1 MDKIELPCSTSF
13 LLTVNFDCLKQCIEF
28 FHKNLNILNQKIN
41 DLNKKYKNFEDL
53 KSQINENKIKTE
65 SGLRLLNELD
75 NRMSNYGQN
84 ILQNSEKSKTN
95 EFKIK
100 EMQGEIEKLKSFF
113 MKDNEDGMDLNKLIE
128 SHKELKEEVEQSN
141 FYNKDNI
148 DKLNQKVK
156 ELDEKME
163 NLRKTDINNI
173 NNVNNNLNIHEE
185 KEPEKEKEEKE
196 DKNNDLNEDKK
207 ESNENKEKTTV
218 EEKKDV
224 RIDPSLFINPK
235 DDNKLYEL
243 TRRVDVLELNVSK
256 LSDKNYA
263 DMSPISPSDNKI
275 TELKETRLND
285 AGNNYNS
292 LLFDKKLNEFKEKLE
307 KLECDVNA
315 IKSLNNNNLNINIP
329 FEEMSKEKESI
340 ENEKSEKSNEQKD
353 NEDNKENEENKE
365 KEEKEEE
372 PTEKEKEKKGADGKF
387 LIELMSQISQLNSR
401 LNNDE
406 LLKKV
411 EFNKYTQKIELQLKD
426 YNDKFNKIFQKDA
439 LRNKLIEDMSR
450 NKAATKAKEDTSKAS
465 EKKGK
470 SDNSNYVTYEMF
482 QVLEEKNRD
491 LIINTLSEFD
501 LSGNPSIGDLR
512 KIIEEN
518 KNFIKDIYSKIDGI
532 ILTNTKNNDY
542 YNGLIDNLKKD
553 LKSNIKKVENEVERI
568 STLQEELDFLRTLI
582 LGREEEEKYQKMT
595 KEEKKN
601 EVLLGTSVKEDINI
615 HSNYLK
621 KLSEGLNKINNR
633 INNINKETLVLI
645 KKDLKN
651 ESNII
656 LEDFK
661 VGLKDSIGRIERQL
675 RDKVDKLGLDE
686 FWNKINDQL
695 VSEMRDKIDKKEL
708 NKNNILLKRKIDNLE
723 SKISRTLVDT
733 LIDLQMDEAP
743 LVVKRNFRDIRDNNG
758 PKCASCGQNLPNGIV
773 SSSIDFTGST
783 PHKIFKQKNYD
794 NKDKLPD
801 IKQTFPK

>member
-1 MDKIELPCSTSF
+1 MDKLELPCSTSF

-28 FHKNLNILNQKIN
+28 FHKNLNLLNQKIN

-53 KSQINENKIKTE
+53 KNQINENKIKTE

-95 EFKIK
+95 ESKIK

-113 MKDNEDGMDLNKLIE
+113 MKDNDEEMDLKKLIE
-128 SHKELKEEVEQSN
+128 SHKELREDVEQAN

-156 ELDEKME
+156 ELDEKIE

-173 NNVNNNLNIHEE
+173 NNVNNNVNILDD
-185 KEPEKEKEEKE
+185 KEPEKEKEKD
-196 DKNNDLNEDKK
+196 DKNTDLNEDKK

-218 EEKKDV
+218 EEKKNV

-243 TRRVDVLELNVSK
+243 TRRVDVLEFNVSK

-285 AGNNYNS
+285 AGNNFNS
-292 LLFDKKLNEFKEKLE
+292 LLYDKKLNKFNEKLV

-315 IKSLNNNNLNINIP
+315 IKSLSNNNLNIDIP
-329 FEEMSKEKESI
+329 FEEMSKEKEI
-340 ENEKSEKSNEQKD
+340 TENEKSEKSNEQKD
-353 NEDNKENEENKE
+353 NEDNKENEESE
-365 KEEKEEE
+365 QKEEE
-372 PTEKEKEKKGADGKF
+372 SKEKEKEKKGNDGKF
-387 LIELMSQISQLNSR
+387 LIELMSQISQLNGR

-406 LLKKV
+406 LLKKT
-411 EFNKYTQKIELQLKD
+411 EFNKYTQKIDLQLKD

-439 LRNKLIEDMSR
+439 LRNKLIEDMNR
-450 NKAATKAKEDTSKAS
+450 NKAVTKVKEDTSKTS
-465 EKKGK
+465 DKKGK
-470 SDNSNYVTYEMF
+470 SDNSNYVTYDML

-501 LSGNPSIGDLR
+501 LSGNPSIAELR

-518 KNFIKDIYSKIDGI
+518 KNSIKDIYSKIDGI
-532 ILTNTKNNDY
+532 ILTNNKNNDY

-568 STLQEELDFLRTLI
+568 SFLQEELDFLRTLI

-601 EVLLGTSVKEDINI
+601 ELSLGTSVKEDINI

-645 KKDLKN
+645 KKDLKS

-686 FWNKINDQL
+686 FWNKVNDQL
-695 VSEMRDKIDKKEL
+695 VTEMRDKIDKKEL

-743 LVVKRNFRDIRDNNG
+743 LVVKRNFRDIRDNTG

-783 PHKIFKQKNYD
+783 PHKFFKQKNYD
-794 NKDKLPD
+794 NKDKLPE

>member
-1 MDKIELPCSTSF
+1 MDKLELPCSTSF

-28 FHKNLNILNQKIN
+28 FHKNLNLLNQKIN

-95 EFKIK
+95 ESKIK

-113 MKDNEDGMDLNKLIE
+113 MKDNDEEMDLKKLIE
-128 SHKELKEEVEQSN
+128 SHKELREDVEQAN

-156 ELDEKME
+156 ELDEKIE

-173 NNVNNNLNIHEE
+173 NNVNNNVNILDD
-185 KEPEKEKEEKE
+185 KEPEKEKEKD
-196 DKNNDLNEDKK
+196 DKNTDLNEDKK

-218 EEKKDV
+218 EEKKYL
-224 RIDPSLFINPK
+224 RIDPSLFVNPK

-243 TRRVDVLELNVSK
+243 TRRVDVLEFNVSK

-285 AGNNYNS
+285 AGNNFNS
-292 LLFDKKLNEFKEKLE
+292 LLYDKKLNEFNEKLV

-315 IKSLNNNNLNINIP
+315 IKSLSNNNLNIDIP
-329 FEEMSKEKESI
+329 FEEMSKEKEI
-340 ENEKSEKSNEQKD
+340 TENEKSEKSNEQKD
-353 NEDNKENEENKE
+353 NEDNKENEESE
-365 KEEKEEE
+365 QKEEE
-372 PTEKEKEKKGADGKF
+372 SKEKEKEKKGNDGKF
-387 LIELMSQISQLNSR
+387 LIELMSQISQLNGR

-406 LLKKV
+406 LLKKT
-411 EFNKYTQKIELQLKD
+411 EFNKYTQKIDLQLKD

-439 LRNKLIEDMSR
+439 LRNKLIEDMNR
-450 NKAATKAKEDTSKAS
+450 NKAVTKVKEDTSKTS
-465 EKKGK
+465 DKKGK
-470 SDNSNYVTYEMF
+470 SDNSNYVTYDML

-501 LSGNPSIGDLR
+501 LSGNPSIAELR

-518 KNFIKDIYSKIDGI
+518 KNSIKDIYSKIDGI
-532 ILTNTKNNDY
+532 ILTNNKNNDY

-553 LKSNIKKVENEVERI
+553 LKSNIKKVENEVESI
-568 STLQEELDFLRTLI
+568 SFLQEELDFLRTLI

-601 EVLLGTSVKEDINI
+601 ELSLGTSVKEDINI

-645 KKDLKN
+645 KKDLKS

-686 FWNKINDQL
+686 FWNKVNDQL
-695 VSEMRDKIDKKEL
+695 VTEMRDKIDKKEL

-743 LVVKRNFRDIRDNNG
+743 LVVKRNFRDIRDNTG

-783 PHKIFKQKNYD
+783 PHKFFKQKNYD
-794 NKDKLPD
+794 NKDKLPE

>member
-1 MDKIELPCSTSF
+1 MDKLELPCSTSF
-13 LLTVNFDCLKQCIEF
+13 LLTLNFDCLKQIIEF
-28 FHKNLNILNQKIN
+28 FHKNLNLLNQKIN

-95 EFKIK
+95 ESKIK

-113 MKDNEDGMDLNKLIE
+113 MKDNDEEMDLKKLIE
-128 SHKELKEEVEQSN
+128 SHKELREDVEQAN

-156 ELDEKME
+156 ELDEKIE

-173 NNVNNNLNIHEE
+173 NNVNNNVNILDD
-185 KEPEKEKEEKE
+185 KEPEKEKEKD
-196 DKNNDLNEDKK
+196 DKNTDLNEDKK

-218 EEKKDV
+218 EEKKYL
-224 RIDPSLFINPK
+224 RIDPSLFVNPK

-243 TRRVDVLELNVSK
+243 TRRVDVLEFNVSK

-285 AGNNYNS
+285 AGNNFNS
-292 LLFDKKLNEFKEKLE
+292 LLYDKKLNEFNEKLV

-315 IKSLNNNNLNINIP
+315 IKSLSNNNLNIDIP
-329 FEEMSKEKESI
+329 FEEMSKEKEI
-340 ENEKSEKSNEQKD
+340 TENEKSEKSNEQKD
-353 NEDNKENEENKE
+353 NEDNKENEESE
-365 KEEKEEE
+365 QKEEE
-372 PTEKEKEKKGADGKF
+372 SKEKEKEKKGNDGKF
-387 LIELMSQISQLNSR
+387 LIELMSQISQLNGR

-406 LLKKV
+406 LLKKT
-411 EFNKYTQKIELQLKD
+411 EFNKYTQKIDLQLKD

-439 LRNKLIEDMSR
+439 LRNKLIEDMNR
-450 NKAATKAKEDTSKAS
+450 NKAVTKVKEDTSKAS
-465 EKKGK
+465 DKKGK
-470 SDNSNYVTYEMF
+470 SDNSNYVTYDML

-501 LSGNPSIGDLR
+501 LSGNPSIAELR

-518 KNFIKDIYSKIDGI
+518 KNSIKDIYSKIDGI
-532 ILTNTKNNDY
+532 ILTNNKNNDY

-568 STLQEELDFLRTLI
+568 SFLQEELDFLRTLI

-601 EVLLGTSVKEDINI
+601 ELSLGTSVKEDINI

-645 KKDLKN
+645 KKDLKS

-686 FWNKINDQL
+686 FWNKVNDQL
-695 VSEMRDKIDKKEL
+695 VTEMRDKIDKKEL

-743 LVVKRNFRDIRDNNG
+743 LVVKRNFRDIRDNTG

-783 PHKIFKQKNYD
+783 PHKFFKQKNYD
-794 NKDKLPD
+794 NKDKLPE

>member
-1 MDKIELPCSTSF
+1 M
-13 LLTVNFDCLKQCIEF
+13 
-28 FHKNLNILNQKIN
+28 NLIN
-41 DLNKKYKNFEDL
+41 
-53 KSQINENKIKTE
+53 
-65 SGLRLLNELD
+65 
-75 NRMSNYGQN
+75 
-84 ILQNSEKSKTN
+84 
-95 EFKIK
+95 
-100 EMQGEIEKLKSFF
+100 
-113 MKDNEDGMDLNKLIE
+113 
-128 SHKELKEEVEQSN
+128 
-141 FYNKDNI
+141 
-148 DKLNQKVK
+148 
-156 ELDEKME
+156 
-163 NLRKTDINNI
+163 
-173 NNVNNNLNIHEE
+173 
-185 KEPEKEKEEKE
+185 
-196 DKNNDLNEDKK
+196 
-207 ESNENKEKTTV
+207 
-218 EEKKDV
+218 
-224 RIDPSLFINPK
+224 
-235 DDNKLYEL
+235 
-243 TRRVDVLELNVSK
+243 
-256 LSDKNYA
+256 
-263 DMSPISPSDNKI
+263 
-275 TELKETRLND
+275 
-285 AGNNYNS
+285 
-292 LLFDKKLNEFKEKLE
+292 
-307 KLECDVNA
+307 
-315 IKSLNNNNLNINIP
+315 
-329 FEEMSKEKESI
+329 
-340 ENEKSEKSNEQKD
+340 
-353 NEDNKENEENKE
+353 
-365 KEEKEEE
+365 
-372 PTEKEKEKKGADGKF
+372 
-387 LIELMSQISQLNSR
+387 
-401 LNNDE
+401 
-406 LLKKV
+406 
-411 EFNKYTQKIELQLKD
+411 IELQLKD

-518 KNFIKDIYSKIDGI
+518 KNSIKDIYSKIDGI

-553 LKSNIKKVENEVERI
+553 LKSNIKKVENE
-568 STLQEELDFLRTLI
+568 
-582 LGREEEEKYQKMT
+582 GREEEEKYQKMT

-733 LIDLQMDEAP
+733 LIDLQMDETP
-743 LVVKRNFRDIRDNNG
+743 LVVKRNYRDIRDITG
-758 PKCASCGQNLPNGIV
+758 PKCASCGQNLPNGININNGMI
-773 SSSIDFTGST
+773 SSSSDFTGLQN
-783 PHKIFKQKNYD
+783 KAFKHYNISE
-794 NKDKLPD
+794 KDKLPD
-801 IKQTFPK
+801 IKQNVPK

>member
-1 MDKIELPCSTSF
+1 MT
-13 LLTVNFDCLKQCIEF
+13 
-28 FHKNLNILNQKIN
+28 
-41 DLNKKYKNFEDL
+41 
-53 KSQINENKIKTE
+53 
-65 SGLRLLNELD
+65 
-75 NRMSNYGQN
+75 
-84 ILQNSEKSKTN
+84 
-95 EFKIK
+95 
-100 EMQGEIEKLKSFF
+100 
-113 MKDNEDGMDLNKLIE
+113 
-128 SHKELKEEVEQSN
+128 
-141 FYNKDNI
+141 
-148 DKLNQKVK
+148 
-156 ELDEKME
+156 
-163 NLRKTDINNI
+163 
-173 NNVNNNLNIHEE
+173 
-185 KEPEKEKEEKE
+185 KEK
-196 DKNNDLNEDKK
+196 
-207 ESNENKEKTTV
+207 KT
-218 EEKKDV
+218 
-224 RIDPSLFINPK
+224 
-235 DDNKLYEL
+235 
-243 TRRVDVLELNVSK
+243 
-256 LSDKNYA
+256 
-263 DMSPISPSDNKI
+263 
-275 TELKETRLND
+275 
-285 AGNNYNS
+285 
-292 LLFDKKLNEFKEKLE
+292 
-307 KLECDVNA
+307 
-315 IKSLNNNNLNINIP
+315 
-329 FEEMSKEKESI
+329 I
-340 ENEKSEKSNEQKD
+340 ENEKSEKSIEQKD
-353 NEDNKENEENKE
+353 NEDQKENEEN
-365 KEEKEEE
+365 EEKEEE
-372 PTEKEKEKKGADGKF
+372 SKEKEKKGTDGKF
-387 LIELMSQISQLNSR
+387 FIELMSQISQLNNR

-450 NKAATKAKEDTSKAS
+450 NKAAAKPKEETSKSS

-470 SDNSNYVTYEMF
+470 SDNNNYVTYDMF

-501 LSGNPSIGDLR
+501 LSGNPSIGELR

-518 KNFIKDIYSKIDGI
+518 KNSIKDIYSKIDGL

-553 LKSNIKKVENEVERI
+553 LKSNIKKVEDEVERI
-568 STLQEELDFLRTLI
+568 ATLQEEIDFLRNLI
-582 LGREEEEKYQKMT
+582 LGHEEEEKYQKMT

-601 EVLLGTSVKEDINI
+601 ELLLGTSVKEDINI

-645 KKDLKN
+645 KKDLKS

-661 VGLKDSIGRIERQL
+661 VGLKESIGRIERQL
-675 RDKVDKLGLDE
+675 RDKVDRLGLDE

-743 LVVKRNFRDIRDNNG
+743 LVVKRNFRDIRENTG

>member
-53 KSQINENKIKTE
+53 KNQINENKIKTE

-84 ILQNSEKSKTN
+84 ILLNSEKSKTN
-95 EFKIK
+95 ESKIK

-113 MKDNEDGMDLNKLIE
+113 MKDNEDEINLNKLNE
-128 SHKELKEEVEQSN
+128 NYKELKEDMEQAN

-156 ELDEKME
+156 ELDDKVE

-173 NNVNNNLNIHEE
+173 NNVSNNLNIHEE
-185 KEPEKEKEEKE
+185 KEPEKEKEKEKE
-196 DKNNDLNEDKK
+196 KEEKNTDLNEDKK
-207 ESNENKEKTTV
+207 ESNEIKEKTTV
-218 EEKKDV
+218 EEKKNV

-243 TRRVDVLELNVSK
+243 ARRVDVLELNVSK

-285 AGNNYNS
+285 AGNNYNA
-292 LLFDKKLNEFKEKLE
+292 LLYDKKLNEFKEKLE
-307 KLECDVNA
+307 KLEYDVNA
-315 IKSLNNNNLNINIP
+315 IKSLNNSNLNINLP
-329 FEEMSKEKESI
+329 FEEMIKEKEII
-340 ENEKSEKSNEQKD
+340 ENEKSEKSSEQKD
-353 NEDNKENEENKE
+353 NEDKKENEEN
-365 KEEKEEE
+365 EEKEEE
-372 PTEKEKEKKGADGKF
+372 PKEKEKKGNDGKF
-387 LIELMSQISQLNSR
+387 LIELMSQISQLNNR
-401 LNNDE
+401 LDTDD
-406 LLKKV
+406 LLRKA

-439 LRNKLIEDMSR
+439 LRNKLLEDMNRS
-450 NKAATKAKEDTSKAS
+450 NKIASKAKEDTPKTSD
-465 EKKGK
+465 KKGK
-470 SDNSNYVTYEMF
+470 SDNSNYVTYDMF
-482 QVLEEKNRD
+482 QLFEEKNKD
-491 LIINTLSEFD
+491 LIINYLSEFD
-501 LSGNPSIGDLR
+501 LSGNPSIGELR
-512 KIIEEN
+512 KLIEEN
-518 KNFIKDIYSKIDGI
+518 KNSIKDIYSKIDGI

-553 LKSNIKKVENEVERI
+553 LKSNIKKVENEEVRI
-568 STLQEELDFLRTLI
+568 TTLQEELDFLRMLI
-582 LGREEEEKYQKMT
+582 LGREEEERYQKMT

-601 EVLLGTSVKEDINI
+601 ELSLGSSVKEDINI

-645 KKDLKN
+645 KKDLKS

-743 LVVKRNFRDIRDNNG
+743 LVVKRNFRDIRDNAG

-773 SSSIDFTGST
+773 SNSIDFTGST

-794 NKDKLPD
+794 NKDKLPE

>member
-1 MDKIELPCSTSF
+1 MDKLELPCSTSF
-13 LLTVNFDCLKQCIEF
+13 LLTLNFDCLKQIIEF
-28 FHKNLNILNQKIN
+28 FHKNLNLLNQKIN

-100 EMQGEIEKLKSFF
+100 EMQGEIERLKSFF
-113 MKDNEDGMDLNKLIE
+113 MKENDDGMDLNKLIE
-128 SHKELKEEVEQSN
+128 SHKELKEEVEQAN

-148 DKLNQKVK
+148 EKLHQKVK

-173 NNVNNNLNIHEE
+173 NNVNNNVNIHDE
-185 KEPEKEKEEKE
+185 KEFEKEKE
-196 DKNNDLNEDKK
+196 DKTIDLNEDKK
-207 ESNENKEKTTV
+207 ESDENKEKTT
-218 EEKKDV
+218 EQKKDV

-243 TRRVDVLELNVSK
+243 TRRVDVLEFNVSK

-263 DMSPISPSDNKI
+263 EMSPISPSDNKI
-275 TELKETRLND
+275 TELKETRLNE
-285 AGNNYNS
+285 AGNNFNS
-292 LLFDKKLNEFKEKLE
+292 NLYDQKLNEFNEKLE
-307 KLECDVNA
+307 KIESDVNVL
-315 IKSLNNNNLNINIP
+315 KSLNNNNLDINIP
-329 FEEMSKEKESI
+329 LDEMAKEKENT

-353 NEDNKENEENKE
+353 NEDQKENEEN
-365 KEEKEEE
+365 EEKEEE
-372 PTEKEKEKKGADGKF
+372 PKEKEKEKKGADGKF
-387 LIELMSQISQLNSR
+387 FIELMSQISQLNSR

-406 LLKKV
+406 LLKRV
-411 EFNKYTQKIELQLKD
+411 DFNKYTQKIELQLKD

-450 NKAATKAKEDTSKAS
+450 NNKMASQSREDTSK
-465 EKKGK
+465 K
-470 SDNSNYVTYEMF
+470 SDKKDKGDNGNYVTYEMF

-491 LIINTLSEFD
+491 LIINYLSEFD
-501 LSGNPSIGDLR
+501 LSGNPSIAELR
-512 KIIEEN
+512 KYIDEN
-518 KNFIKDIYSKIDGI
+518 KNSIKDLFSKIDDI

-568 STLQEELDFLRTLI
+568 STLQEELDFMRTLV
-582 LGREEEEKYQKMT
+582 LGHEEEEKYQKMT

-601 EVLLGTSVKEDINI
+601 ELLLGTSVKEDLNI

-645 KKDLKN
+645 KKDLKS

-723 SKISRTLVDT
+723 SKKSRTLVDT

-743 LVVKRNFRDIRDNNG
+743 LVVKRNFRDIREMTG

-783 PHKIFKQKNYD
+783 PHKVFKQKNYD

>member
-1 MDKIELPCSTSF
+1 MDKLELPCSTSF

-28 FHKNLNILNQKIN
+28 FHKNLNLLNQKIN

-95 EFKIK
+95 ESKIK

-113 MKDNEDGMDLNKLIE
+113 MKDNDEEMDLKKLVE
-128 SHKELKEEVEQSN
+128 SHKELREDVEQAN

-156 ELDEKME
+156 ELDEKIE

-173 NNVNNNLNIHEE
+173 NNVNNNVNILDD
-185 KEPEKEKEEKE
+185 KEPEKEKEKD
-196 DKNNDLNEDKK
+196 DKNTDLNEDKK
-207 ESNENKEKTTV
+207 ESNEKTTV
-218 EEKKDV
+218 EEKKNV

-243 TRRVDVLELNVSK
+243 TRRVDVLEFNVSK

-285 AGNNYNS
+285 AGNNFNS
-292 LLFDKKLNEFKEKLE
+292 LLYDKKLNEFNEKLV

-315 IKSLNNNNLNINIP
+315 IKSLSNNNLNIDIP
-329 FEEMSKEKESI
+329 FEEMSKEKEI
-340 ENEKSEKSNEQKD
+340 TENEKSEKSNEQKD
-353 NEDNKENEENKE
+353 NEDNKENEESE
-365 KEEKEEE
+365 QKEEE
-372 PTEKEKEKKGADGKF
+372 SKEKEKEKKGNDGKF
-387 LIELMSQISQLNSR
+387 LIELMSQISQLNGR

-406 LLKKV
+406 LLKKT
-411 EFNKYTQKIELQLKD
+411 EFNKYTQKIDLQLKD

-439 LRNKLIEDMSR
+439 LRNKLIEDMNR
-450 NKAATKAKEDTSKAS
+450 NKAVTKVKEDTSKAS
-465 EKKGK
+465 DKKGK
-470 SDNSNYVTYEMF
+470 SDNSNYVTYDMF

-501 LSGNPSIGDLR
+501 LSGNPSIAELR

-518 KNFIKDIYSKIDGI
+518 KNSIKDIYSKIDGI
-532 ILTNTKNNDY
+532 ILTNNKNNDY

-568 STLQEELDFLRTLI
+568 SFLQEELDFLRTLI

-601 EVLLGTSVKEDINI
+601 ELSLGTSVKEDINI

-645 KKDLKN
+645 KKDLKS

-686 FWNKINDQL
+686 FWNKVNDQL
-695 VSEMRDKIDKKEL
+695 VTEMRDKIDKKEL

-743 LVVKRNFRDIRDNNG
+743 LVVKRNFRDIRDNTG

-783 PHKIFKQKNYD
+783 PHKFFKQKNYD
-794 NKDKLPD
+794 NKDKLPE

>member
-1 MDKIELPCSTSF
+1 MDKLELPCSTSF
-13 LLTVNFDCLKQCIEF
+13 LLTLNFDCLKQIIEF
-28 FHKNLNILNQKIN
+28 FHKNLNLLNQKIN

-100 EMQGEIEKLKSFF
+100 EMQGEIERLKSFF
-113 MKDNEDGMDLNKLIE
+113 MKENDDGMDLNKLIE
-128 SHKELKEEVEQSN
+128 SHKELKEEVEQAN

-148 DKLNQKVK
+148 EKLNQKVK

-173 NNVNNNLNIHEE
+173 NNVNNNVNIHDE
-185 KEPEKEKEEKE
+185 KEYEKEKE
-196 DKNNDLNEDKK
+196 DKTTDLNEDKK
-207 ESNENKEKTTV
+207 ESDENKEKTT
-218 EEKKDV
+218 EQKKDV
-224 RIDPSLFINPK
+224 RIDPSLFVNPK

-243 TRRVDVLELNVSK
+243 TRRVDVLEFNVSK

-263 DMSPISPSDNKI
+263 EMSPISPSDNKI
-275 TELKETRLND
+275 TELKETRLNE
-285 AGNNYNS
+285 AGNNFNS
-292 LLFDKKLNEFKEKLE
+292 NLYAQKLNEFNEKLE
-307 KLECDVNA
+307 KIESDVNVL
-315 IKSLNNNNLNINIP
+315 KSLNNNNLDINIP
-329 FEEMSKEKESI
+329 LEEMAKEKENT

-353 NEDNKENEENKE
+353 NEDQKENEEN
-365 KEEKEEE
+365 EEKEEE
-372 PTEKEKEKKGADGKF
+372 PKEKEKEKKGADGKF
-387 LIELMSQISQLNSR
+387 FIELMSQISQLNSR

-406 LLKKV
+406 LLKRV
-411 EFNKYTQKIELQLKD
+411 DFNKYTQKIELQLKD

-450 NKAATKAKEDTSKAS
+450 NNKMASQSREDTSK
-465 EKKGK
+465 K
-470 SDNSNYVTYEMF
+470 SDKKDKGDNGNYVTYEMF

-491 LIINTLSEFD
+491 LIINYLSEFD
-501 LSGNPSIGDLR
+501 LSGNPSIAELR
-512 KIIEEN
+512 KYIDEN
-518 KNFIKDIYSKIDGI
+518 KNSIKDLFSKIDEI

-542 YNGLIDNLKKD
+542 YIGLIDNLKKD

-568 STLQEELDFLRTLI
+568 STLQEELDFMRTLV
-582 LGREEEEKYQKMT
+582 LGHEEEEKYQKMT

-601 EVLLGTSVKEDINI
+601 ELLLGTSVKEDLNI

-645 KKDLKN
+645 KKDLKS

-743 LVVKRNFRDIRDNNG
+743 LVVKRNFRDIREMTG

-783 PHKIFKQKNYD
+783 PHKVFKQKNYD

>member
-1 MDKIELPCSTSF
+1 MFNIF

-28 FHKNLNILNQKIN
+28 FHKNLNLLNQKIN

-95 EFKIK
+95 ESKIK

-113 MKDNEDGMDLNKLIE
+113 MKDNDEEMDLKKLIE
-128 SHKELKEEVEQSN
+128 SHKELREDVEQAN

-156 ELDEKME
+156 ELDEKIE

-173 NNVNNNLNIHEE
+173 NNVNNNVNILDD
-185 KEPEKEKEEKE
+185 KEPGKEKEKE
-196 DKNNDLNEDKK
+196 DKNTDLNEDKK

-218 EEKKDV
+218 EEKKNV

-243 TRRVDVLELNVSK
+243 TRRVDVLEFNVSK

-285 AGNNYNS
+285 AGNNFNS
-292 LLFDKKLNEFKEKLE
+292 LLYDKKLNEFNEKLV

-315 IKSLNNNNLNINIP
+315 IKSLSNNNLNIDIP
-329 FEEMSKEKESI
+329 FEEMSKEKEI
-340 ENEKSEKSNEQKD
+340 TENEKSEKSNEQKD
-353 NEDNKENEENKE
+353 NEDNKENEESE
-365 KEEKEEE
+365 QKEEE
-372 PTEKEKEKKGADGKF
+372 SKEKEKEKKGNDGKF
-387 LIELMSQISQLNSR
+387 LIELMSQISQLNGR

-406 LLKKV
+406 LLKKT
-411 EFNKYTQKIELQLKD
+411 EFNKYTQKIDLQLKD

-439 LRNKLIEDMSR
+439 LRNKLIEDMNR
-450 NKAATKAKEDTSKAS
+450 NKAVTKVKEDTSKTS
-465 EKKGK
+465 DKKGK
-470 SDNSNYVTYEMF
+470 SDNSNYVTYDML

-501 LSGNPSIGDLR
+501 LSGNPSIAELR

-518 KNFIKDIYSKIDGI
+518 KNSIKDIYSKIDGI
-532 ILTNTKNNDY
+532 ILTNNKNNDY

-568 STLQEELDFLRTLI
+568 SFLQEELDFLRTLI

-601 EVLLGTSVKEDINI
+601 ELSLGTSVKEDINI

-645 KKDLKN
+645 KKDLKS

-686 FWNKINDQL
+686 FWNKVNDQL
-695 VSEMRDKIDKKEL
+695 VTEMRDKIDKKEL

-743 LVVKRNFRDIRDNNG
+743 LVVKRNFRDIRDNTG

-773 SSSIDFTGST
+773 SSSIDFSGST
-783 PHKIFKQKNYD
+783 PHKFFKQKNYD
-794 NKDKLPD
+794 NKDKLPE

>member
-28 FHKNLNILNQKIN
+28 FHKTLNILNQKIN

-100 EMQGEIEKLKSFF
+100 EMQGEIEKLKSFL
-113 MKDNEDGMDLNKLIE
+113 MKDNEDGVDLNKLNE
-128 SHKELKEEVEQSN
+128 NYKELREEMEQAN

-156 ELDEKME
+156 ELDDKME
-163 NLRKTDINNI
+163 NLKKTDINNI
-173 NNVNNNLNIHEE
+173 NNVNNNVNIHEE
-185 KEPEKEKEEKE
+185 KEPEKEKEKE
-196 DKNNDLNEDKK
+196 DKNTDLDEDKK

-218 EEKKDV
+218 QEKKDE
-224 RIDPSLFINPK
+224 RIDPNLFINPK

-243 TRRVDVLELNVSK
+243 TRRVDVLEFNVSK

-285 AGNNYNS
+285 AGNNFNS
-292 LLFDKKLNEFKEKLE
+292 ILYDKKLNEFKEKLE

-329 FEEMSKEKESI
+329 IEEMPKEKETI
-340 ENEKSEKSNEQKD
+340 ENEKSEKSIEQKD
-353 NEDNKENEENKE
+353 NEDQKENEEN
-365 KEEKEEE
+365 EEKEEE
-372 PTEKEKEKKGADGKF
+372 SKEKEKKGTDGKF
-387 LIELMSQISQLNSR
+387 FIELMSQISQLNNR

-439 LRNKLIEDMSR
+439 LRNKL
-450 NKAATKAKEDTSKAS
+450 

-470 SDNSNYVTYEMF
+470 SDNNNYVTYDMF

-501 LSGNPSIGDLR
+501 LSGNPSIGELR

-518 KNFIKDIYSKIDGI
+518 KNSIKDIYSKIDGL

-553 LKSNIKKVENEVERI
+553 LKSNIKKVEDEVERI
-568 STLQEELDFLRTLI
+568 ATLQEEIDFLRNLI
-582 LGREEEEKYQKMT
+582 LGHEEEEKYQKMT

-601 EVLLGTSVKEDINI
+601 ELLLGTSVKEDINI

-645 KKDLKN
+645 KKDLKS

-661 VGLKDSIGRIERQL
+661 VGLKESIGRIERQL
-675 RDKVDKLGLDE
+675 RDKVDRLGLDE

-743 LVVKRNFRDIRDNNG
+743 LVVKRNFRDIRENTG

>member
-1 MDKIELPCSTSF
+1 MDKLELPCSTSF

-28 FHKNLNILNQKIN
+28 FHKNLNLLNQKIN

-95 EFKIK
+95 ESKIK

-113 MKDNEDGMDLNKLIE
+113 MKDNDEEMDLKKLIE
-128 SHKELKEEVEQSN
+128 SHKELREDVEQAN

-156 ELDEKME
+156 ELDEKIE

-173 NNVNNNLNIHEE
+173 NNVNNNVNILDD
-185 KEPEKEKEEKE
+185 KEPGKEKEKE
-196 DKNNDLNEDKK
+196 DKNTDLNEDKK

-218 EEKKDV
+218 EEKKNV

-243 TRRVDVLELNVSK
+243 TRRVDVLEFNVSK

-285 AGNNYNS
+285 AGNNFNS
-292 LLFDKKLNEFKEKLE
+292 LLYDKKLNKFNEKLV

-315 IKSLNNNNLNINIP
+315 IKSLSNNNLNIDIP
-329 FEEMSKEKESI
+329 FEEMSKEKEI
-340 ENEKSEKSNEQKD
+340 TENEKSEKSNEQKD
-353 NEDNKENEENKE
+353 NEDNKENEESE
-365 KEEKEEE
+365 QKEEE
-372 PTEKEKEKKGADGKF
+372 SKEKEKEKKGNDGKF
-387 LIELMSQISQLNSR
+387 LIELMSQISQLNGR

-406 LLKKV
+406 LLKKT
-411 EFNKYTQKIELQLKD
+411 EFNKYTQKIDLQLKD

-439 LRNKLIEDMSR
+439 LRNKLIEDMNR
-450 NKAATKAKEDTSKAS
+450 NKAVTKVKEDTSKTS
-465 EKKGK
+465 DKKGK
-470 SDNSNYVTYEMF
+470 SDNSNYVTYDML

-501 LSGNPSIGDLR
+501 LSGNPSIAELR

-518 KNFIKDIYSKIDGI
+518 KNSIKDIYSKIDGI
-532 ILTNTKNNDY
+532 ILTNNKNNDY

-568 STLQEELDFLRTLI
+568 SFLQEELDFLRTLI

-601 EVLLGTSVKEDINI
+601 ELSLGTSVKEDINI

-645 KKDLKN
+645 KKDLKS

-686 FWNKINDQL
+686 FWNKVNDQL
-695 VSEMRDKIDKKEL
+695 VTEMRDKIDKKEL

-743 LVVKRNFRDIRDNNG
+743 LVVKRNFRDIRDNTG

-783 PHKIFKQKNYD
+783 PHKFFKQKNYD
-794 NKDKLPD
+794 NKDKLPE

>member
-1 MDKIELPCSTSF
+1 MDKLELPCSTSF

-28 FHKNLNILNQKIN
+28 FHKNLNLLNQKIN

-53 KSQINENKIKTE
+53 KNQINENKIKTE

-95 EFKIK
+95 ESKIK

-113 MKDNEDGMDLNKLIE
+113 MKDNDEEMDLKKLIE
-128 SHKELKEEVEQSN
+128 SHKELREDVEQAN

-156 ELDEKME
+156 ELDEKIE

-173 NNVNNNLNIHEE
+173 NNVNNNVNILDD
-185 KEPEKEKEEKE
+185 KEPEKEKEKD
-196 DKNNDLNEDKK
+196 DKNTDLNEDKK

-218 EEKKDV
+218 EEKKNV

-243 TRRVDVLELNVSK
+243 TRRVDVLEFNVSK

-285 AGNNYNS
+285 AGNNFNS
-292 LLFDKKLNEFKEKLE
+292 LLYDKKLNKFNEKLV

-315 IKSLNNNNLNINIP
+315 IKSLSNNNLNIDIP
-329 FEEMSKEKESI
+329 FEEMSKEKEI
-340 ENEKSEKSNEQKD
+340 TENEKSEKSNEQKD
-353 NEDNKENEENKE
+353 NEDNKENEESE
-365 KEEKEEE
+365 QKEEE
-372 PTEKEKEKKGADGKF
+372 SKEKEKEKKGNDGKF
-387 LIELMSQISQLNSR
+387 LIELMSQISQLNGR

-406 LLKKV
+406 LLKKT
-411 EFNKYTQKIELQLKD
+411 EFNKYTQKIDLQLKD

-439 LRNKLIEDMSR
+439 LRNKLIEDMNR
-450 NKAATKAKEDTSKAS
+450 NKAVTKVKEDTSKAS
-465 EKKGK
+465 DKKGK
-470 SDNSNYVTYEMF
+470 SDNSNYVTYDML

-501 LSGNPSIGDLR
+501 LSGNPSIAELR

-518 KNFIKDIYSKIDGI
+518 KNSIKDIYSKIDGI
-532 ILTNTKNNDY
+532 ILTNNKNNDY

-568 STLQEELDFLRTLI
+568 SFLQEELDFLRTLI

-601 EVLLGTSVKEDINI
+601 ELSLGTSVKEDINI

-645 KKDLKN
+645 KKDLKS

-686 FWNKINDQL
+686 FWNKVNDQL
-695 VSEMRDKIDKKEL
+695 VTEMRDKIDKKEL

-743 LVVKRNFRDIRDNNG
+743 LVVKRNFRDIRDNTG

-783 PHKIFKQKNYD
+783 PHKFFKQKNYD
-794 NKDKLPD
+794 NKDKLPE

>member
-1 MDKIELPCSTSF
+1 MDKLELPCSTSF

-28 FHKNLNILNQKIN
+28 FHKNLNLLNQKIN

-95 EFKIK
+95 ESKIK

-113 MKDNEDGMDLNKLIE
+113 MKDNDEEMDLKKLIE
-128 SHKELKEEVEQSN
+128 SHKELREDVEQAN

-156 ELDEKME
+156 ELDEKIE

-173 NNVNNNLNIHEE
+173 NNVNNNVNILDD
-185 KEPEKEKEEKE
+185 KEPGKEKEKE
-196 DKNNDLNEDKK
+196 DKNTDLNEDKK

-218 EEKKDV
+218 EEKKNV

-243 TRRVDVLELNVSK
+243 TRRVDVLEFNVSK

-285 AGNNYNS
+285 AGNNFNS
-292 LLFDKKLNEFKEKLE
+292 LLYDKKLNKFNEKLV

-315 IKSLNNNNLNINIP
+315 IKSLSNNNLNIDIP
-329 FEEMSKEKESI
+329 FEEMSKEKEI
-340 ENEKSEKSNEQKD
+340 TENEKSEKSNEQKD
-353 NEDNKENEENKE
+353 NEDNKENEESE
-365 KEEKEEE
+365 QKEEE
-372 PTEKEKEKKGADGKF
+372 SKEKEKEKKGNDGKF
-387 LIELMSQISQLNSR
+387 LIELMSQISQLNGR

-406 LLKKV
+406 LLKKT
-411 EFNKYTQKIELQLKD
+411 EFNKYTQKIDLQLKD

-439 LRNKLIEDMSR
+439 LRNKLIEDMNR
-450 NKAATKAKEDTSKAS
+450 NKAVTKVKEDTSKTS
-465 EKKGK
+465 DKKGK
-470 SDNSNYVTYEMF
+470 SDNSNYVTYDML

-501 LSGNPSIGDLR
+501 LSGNPSIAELR

-518 KNFIKDIYSKIDGI
+518 KNSIKDIYSKIDGI
-532 ILTNTKNNDY
+532 ILTNNKNNDY

-568 STLQEELDFLRTLI
+568 SFLQEELDFLRTLI

-601 EVLLGTSVKEDINI
+601 ELSLGTSVKEDINI

-645 KKDLKN
+645 KKDLKS

-686 FWNKINDQL
+686 FWNKVNDQL
-695 VSEMRDKIDKKEL
+695 VTEMRDKIDKKEL

-743 LVVKRNFRDIRDNNG
+743 LVVKRNFRDIRDNTG

-773 SSSIDFTGST
+773 SSSIDFSGST
-783 PHKIFKQKNYD
+783 PHKFFKQKNYD
-794 NKDKLPD
+794 NKDKLPE

>member
-1 MDKIELPCSTSF
+1 MDKLELPCSTSF

-28 FHKNLNILNQKIN
+28 FHKNLNLLNQKIN

-95 EFKIK
+95 ESKIK

-113 MKDNEDGMDLNKLIE
+113 MKDNDEEMDLKKLIE
-128 SHKELKEEVEQSN
+128 SHKELREDVEQAN

-156 ELDEKME
+156 ELDEKIE

-173 NNVNNNLNIHEE
+173 NNVNNNVNILDD
-185 KEPEKEKEEKE
+185 KEPEKEKEKE
-196 DKNNDLNEDKK
+196 DKNTDLNEDKK

-218 EEKKDV
+218 EEKKNV

-243 TRRVDVLELNVSK
+243 TRRVDVLEFNVSK

-263 DMSPISPSDNKI
+263 DMFPISPSDNKI

-285 AGNNYNS
+285 AGNNFNS
-292 LLFDKKLNEFKEKLE
+292 LLYDKKLNEFNEKLV

-315 IKSLNNNNLNINIP
+315 IKSLSNNNLNIDIP
-329 FEEMSKEKESI
+329 FEEMSKEKEI
-340 ENEKSEKSNEQKD
+340 TENEKSEKSNEQKD
-353 NEDNKENEENKE
+353 NEDNKENEESE
-365 KEEKEEE
+365 QKEEE
-372 PTEKEKEKKGADGKF
+372 SKEKEKEKKGNDGKF
-387 LIELMSQISQLNSR
+387 LIELMSQISQLNGR

-406 LLKKV
+406 LLKKT
-411 EFNKYTQKIELQLKD
+411 EFNKYTQKIDLQLKD

-439 LRNKLIEDMSR
+439 LRNKLIEDMNR
-450 NKAATKAKEDTSKAS
+450 NKAVTKVKEDTSKAS
-465 EKKGK
+465 DKKGK
-470 SDNSNYVTYEMF
+470 SDNSNYVTYDMF

-501 LSGNPSIGDLR
+501 LSGNPSIAELR

-518 KNFIKDIYSKIDGI
+518 KNSIKDIYSKIDGI
-532 ILTNTKNNDY
+532 ILTNNKNNDY

-568 STLQEELDFLRTLI
+568 SFLQEELDFLRTLI

-601 EVLLGTSVKEDINI
+601 ELSLGTSVKEDINI

-645 KKDLKN
+645 KKDLKS

-686 FWNKINDQL
+686 FWNKVNDQL
-695 VSEMRDKIDKKEL
+695 VTEMRDKIDKKEL

-743 LVVKRNFRDIRDNNG
+743 LVVKRNFRDIRDNTG

-783 PHKIFKQKNYD
+783 PHKFFKQKNYD
-794 NKDKLPD
+794 NKDKLPE

>member
-1 MDKIELPCSTSF
+1 MDKLELPCSTSF

-28 FHKNLNILNQKIN
+28 FHKNLNLLNQKIN

-53 KSQINENKIKTE
+53 KRQINENKIKTE

-95 EFKIK
+95 ESKIK

-113 MKDNEDGMDLNKLIE
+113 MKDNDEEMDLKKLVE
-128 SHKELKEEVEQSN
+128 SHKELREDVEQAN

-156 ELDEKME
+156 ELDEKIE

-173 NNVNNNLNIHEE
+173 NNVNNNVNILDD
-185 KEPEKEKEEKE
+185 KEPEKEKEKD
-196 DKNNDLNEDKK
+196 DKNTDLNEDKK

-218 EEKKDV
+218 EEKKNV
-224 RIDPSLFINPK
+224 RIDPSLFVNPK

-243 TRRVDVLELNVSK
+243 TRRVDVLEFNVSK

-285 AGNNYNS
+285 AGNNFNS
-292 LLFDKKLNEFKEKLE
+292 LLYDKKLNEFNEKLV

-315 IKSLNNNNLNINIP
+315 IKSLSNNNLNIDIP
-329 FEEMSKEKESI
+329 FEEMSKEKEI
-340 ENEKSEKSNEQKD
+340 TENEKSEKSNEQKD
-353 NEDNKENEENKE
+353 NEDNKENEESE
-365 KEEKEEE
+365 QKEEE
-372 PTEKEKEKKGADGKF
+372 SKEKEKEKKGNDGKF
-387 LIELMSQISQLNSR
+387 LIELMSQISQLNGR

-406 LLKKV
+406 LLKKT
-411 EFNKYTQKIELQLKD
+411 EFNKYTQKIDLQLKD

-439 LRNKLIEDMSR
+439 LRNKLIEDMNR
-450 NKAATKAKEDTSKAS
+450 NKAVTKVKEDTSKTS
-465 EKKGK
+465 DKKGK
-470 SDNSNYVTYEMF
+470 SDNSNYVTYDML

-501 LSGNPSIGDLR
+501 LSGNPSIAELR

-518 KNFIKDIYSKIDGI
+518 KNSIKDIYSKIDGI
-532 ILTNTKNNDY
+532 ILTNNKNNDY

-568 STLQEELDFLRTLI
+568 SFLQEELDFLRTLI

-601 EVLLGTSVKEDINI
+601 ELSLGTSVKEDINI

-645 KKDLKN
+645 KKDLKS

-686 FWNKINDQL
+686 FWNKVNDQL
-695 VSEMRDKIDKKEL
+695 VTEMRDKIDKKEL

-743 LVVKRNFRDIRDNNG
+743 LVVKRNFRDIRDNTG

-783 PHKIFKQKNYD
+783 PHKFFKQKNYD
-794 NKDKLPD
+794 NKDKLPE

>member
-1 MDKIELPCSTSF
+1 MDKLELPCSTSF

-28 FHKNLNILNQKIN
+28 FHKNLNLLNQKIN

-95 EFKIK
+95 ESKIK

-113 MKDNEDGMDLNKLIE
+113 MKDNDEEMDLKKLIE
-128 SHKELKEEVEQSN
+128 SHKELREDVEQAN

-156 ELDEKME
+156 ELDEKIE

-173 NNVNNNLNIHEE
+173 NNVNNNVNILDD
-185 KEPEKEKEEKE
+185 KEPEKEKEKD
-196 DKNNDLNEDKK
+196 DKNTDLNEDKK

-218 EEKKDV
+218 EEKKNV
-224 RIDPSLFINPK
+224 RIDPSLFVNPK

-243 TRRVDVLELNVSK
+243 TRRVDVLEFNVSK

-285 AGNNYNS
+285 AGNNFNS
-292 LLFDKKLNEFKEKLE
+292 LLYDKKLNEFNEKLV

-315 IKSLNNNNLNINIP
+315 IKSLSNNNLNIDIP
-329 FEEMSKEKESI
+329 FEEMSKEKEI
-340 ENEKSEKSNEQKD
+340 TENEKSEKSNEQKD
-353 NEDNKENEENKE
+353 NEDNKENEESE
-365 KEEKEEE
+365 QKEEE
-372 PTEKEKEKKGADGKF
+372 TKEKEKEKKGNDGKF
-387 LIELMSQISQLNSR
+387 LIELMSQISQLNGR

-406 LLKKV
+406 LLKKT
-411 EFNKYTQKIELQLKD
+411 EFNKYTQKIDLQLKD

-439 LRNKLIEDMSR
+439 LRNKLIEDMNR
-450 NKAATKAKEDTSKAS
+450 NKAVTKVKEDTSKTS
-465 EKKGK
+465 DKKGK
-470 SDNSNYVTYEMF
+470 SDNSNYVTYDML

-501 LSGNPSIGDLR
+501 LSGNPSIAELR

-518 KNFIKDIYSKIDGI
+518 KNSIKDIYSKIDGI
-532 ILTNTKNNDY
+532 ILTNNKNNDY

-568 STLQEELDFLRTLI
+568 SFLQEELDFLRTLI

-601 EVLLGTSVKEDINI
+601 ELSLGTSVKEDINI

-645 KKDLKN
+645 KKDLKS

-686 FWNKINDQL
+686 FWNKVNDQL
-695 VSEMRDKIDKKEL
+695 VTEMRDKIDKKEL

-743 LVVKRNFRDIRDNNG
+743 LVVKRNFRDIRDNTG

-783 PHKIFKQKNYD
+783 PHKFFKQKNYD
-794 NKDKLPD
+794 NKDKLPE

>member
-1 MDKIELPCSTSF
+1 MDKLELPCSTSF

-28 FHKNLNILNQKIN
+28 FHKNLNLLNQKIN

-95 EFKIK
+95 ESKIK

-113 MKDNEDGMDLNKLIE
+113 MKDNDEEMDLKKLVE
-128 SHKELKEEVEQSN
+128 SHKELREDVEQAN

-156 ELDEKME
+156 ELDEKIE

-173 NNVNNNLNIHEE
+173 NNVNNNVNILDD
-185 KEPEKEKEEKE
+185 KELEKEKEKD
-196 DKNNDLNEDKK
+196 DKNTDLNEDKK
-207 ESNENKEKTTV
+207 ESNENKEKATA
-218 EEKKDV
+218 EEKKNV
-224 RIDPSLFINPK
+224 RIDPSLFVNPK

-243 TRRVDVLELNVSK
+243 TRRVDVLEFNVSK

-285 AGNNYNS
+285 AGNNFNS
-292 LLFDKKLNEFKEKLE
+292 LLYDKKLNEFNEKLV

-315 IKSLNNNNLNINIP
+315 IKSLSNNNLNIDIP
-329 FEEMSKEKESI
+329 FEEMSKEKEI
-340 ENEKSEKSNEQKD
+340 TENEKSEKSNEQKD
-353 NEDNKENEENKE
+353 NEDNKENEESE
-365 KEEKEEE
+365 QKEEE
-372 PTEKEKEKKGADGKF
+372 SKEKEKKGNDGKF
-387 LIELMSQISQLNSR
+387 LIELMSQISQLNGR

-406 LLKKV
+406 LLKKT
-411 EFNKYTQKIELQLKD
+411 EFNKYTQKIDLQLKD

-439 LRNKLIEDMSR
+439 LRNKLIEDMNR
-450 NKAATKAKEDTSKAS
+450 NKAVTKVKEDTSKTS
-465 EKKGK
+465 DKKGK
-470 SDNSNYVTYEMF
+470 SDNSNYVTYDML

-501 LSGNPSIGDLR
+501 LSGNPSIAELR

-518 KNFIKDIYSKIDGI
+518 KNSIKDIYSKIDGI
-532 ILTNTKNNDY
+532 ILTNNKNNDY

-568 STLQEELDFLRTLI
+568 SFLQEELDFLRTLI

-601 EVLLGTSVKEDINI
+601 ELSLGTSVKEDINI

-645 KKDLKN
+645 KKDLKS

-686 FWNKINDQL
+686 FWNKVNDQL
-695 VSEMRDKIDKKEL
+695 VTEMRDKIDKKEL

-743 LVVKRNFRDIRDNNG
+743 LVVKRNFRDIRDNTG

-783 PHKIFKQKNYD
+783 PHKFFKQKNYD
-794 NKDKLPD
+794 NKDKLPE

>member
-28 FHKNLNILNQKIN
+28 FHKTLNILNQKIN

-100 EMQGEIEKLKSFF
+100 EMQGEIEKLKSFL
-113 MKDNEDGMDLNKLIE
+113 MKDNEDGVDLNKLNE
-128 SHKELKEEVEQSN
+128 NYKELREEMEQAN

-156 ELDEKME
+156 ELDDKME

-173 NNVNNNLNIHEE
+173 NNVNNNVNIHEE
-185 KEPEKEKEEKE
+185 KEPEKEKEKEKE
-196 DKNNDLNEDKK
+196 DKNTDLDEDKK
-207 ESNENKEKTTV
+207 ETNENKEKTTV
-218 EEKKDV
+218 QEKKDV
-224 RIDPSLFINPK
+224 RIDPNLFINPK

-243 TRRVDVLELNVSK
+243 TRRVDVLEFNVSK

-285 AGNNYNS
+285 AGNNFNS
-292 LLFDKKLNEFKEKLE
+292 FLYDKKLNEFKEKLE

-329 FEEMSKEKESI
+329 FEEMAKEKESI

-450 NKAATKAKEDTSKAS
+450 NKAATKAKEDTSKTS

-518 KNFIKDIYSKIDGI
+518 KNSIKDIYSKIDGI
-532 ILTNTKNNDY
+532 ILTN
-542 YNGLIDNLKKD
+542 NGAA
-553 LKSNIKKVENEVERI
+553 SKKVKHI
-568 STLQEELDFLRTLI
+568 PKS
-582 LGREEEEKYQKMT
+582 LG
-595 KEEKKN
+595 
-601 EVLLGTSVKEDINI
+601 
-615 HSNYLK
+615 
-621 KLSEGLNKINNR
+621 
-633 INNINKETLVLI
+633 
-645 KKDLKN
+645 
-651 ESNII
+651 II
-656 LEDFK
+656 
-661 VGLKDSIGRIERQL
+661 
-675 RDKVDKLGLDE
+675 
-686 FWNKINDQL
+686 
-695 VSEMRDKIDKKEL
+695 
-708 NKNNILLKRKIDNLE
+708 
-723 SKISRTLVDT
+723 
-733 LIDLQMDEAP
+733 
-743 LVVKRNFRDIRDNNG
+743 
-758 PKCASCGQNLPNGIV
+758 
-773 SSSIDFTGST
+773 
-783 PHKIFKQKNYD
+783 
-794 NKDKLPD
+794 
-801 IKQTFPK
+801 

>member
-1 MDKIELPCSTSF
+1 MEKIELPCSTSF

-65 SGLRLLNELD
+65 SSLRLLNELD
-75 NRMSNYGQN
+75 NRVSNYGQN

-95 EFKIK
+95 EQKIK
-100 EMQGEIEKLKSFF
+100 EMQEEIDQLRSFF
-113 MKDNEDGMDLNKLIE
+113 KKENEEGIDLNKLNE
-128 SHKELKEEVEQSN
+128 NFKELKDDVEQSN

-163 NLRKTDINNI
+163 KLRKTDINNI
-173 NNVNNNLNIHEE
+173 NNVNNNVNINDE
-185 KEPEKEKEEKE
+185 KEIEIEKEK
-196 DKNNDLNEDKK
+196 DKTTDLNGEKK

-218 EEKKDV
+218 EDKKNI
-224 RIDPSLFINPK
+224 RIDPSLFTNQK

-243 TRRVDVLELNVSK
+243 TRRVDVLELTVSK
-256 LSDKNYA
+256 LSDKNYS
-263 DMSPISPSDNKI
+263 DISPISPSDNII
-275 TELKETRLND
+275 TEKKEIRLND
-285 AGNNYNS
+285 AANNFNS
-292 LLFDKKLNEFKEKLE
+292 YLYDKKLNEFNEKLE
-307 KLECDVNA
+307 KLENDVNSM
-315 IKSLNNNNLNINIP
+315 KSLNNNNINMNIP
-329 FEEMSKEKESI
+329 FQEVLSDKENIS
-340 ENEKSEKSNEQKD
+340 NEKSENSNEQKD
-353 NEDNKENEENKE
+353 DEDKKEN
-365 KEEKEEE
+365 EEKEEE
-372 PTEKEKEKKGADGKF
+372 PKENEKKGNDGKYF
-387 LIELMSQISQLNSR
+387 IELMSQISQLNGR

-411 EFNKYTQKIELQLKD
+411 EFNKYAQKIELQLKD

-439 LRNKLIEDMSR
+439 LRNKLIEDMNR
-450 NKAATKAKEDTSKAS
+450 NNKLASKAKEDTSKKS
-465 EKKGK
+465 EKKDKG
-470 SDNSNYVTYEMF
+470 DNNNYVTYDMF
-482 QVLEEKNRD
+482 QVLEEKNKD
-491 LIINTLSEFD
+491 LIINYLSEFD
-501 LSGNPSIGDLR
+501 LSGNPSIVEIR
-512 KIIEEN
+512 KLIDEN
-518 KNFIKDIYSKIDGI
+518 KNSIKDIYSKIDGI

-553 LKSNIKKVENEVERI
+553 LKNNVKKVESEIERI
-568 STLQEELDFLRTLI
+568 SFLNEEVDFLRNLI

-601 EVLLGTSVKEDINI
+601 ELLVGTSVKEDLNI

-645 KKDLKN
+645 KKDLKS

-743 LVVKRNFRDIRDNNG
+743 LVVKRNFRDIRDLTG
-758 PKCASCGQNLPNGIV
+758 PKCASCGQNLPNGNV
-773 SSSIDFTGST
+773 NSSFDFQGGTQ
-783 PHKIFKQKNYD
+783 HKIFKQKNYD
-794 NKDKLPD
+794 NKDKLPE

>member
-1 MDKIELPCSTSF
+1 MDKLELPCSTSF

-28 FHKNLNILNQKIN
+28 FHKNLNLLNQKIN

-100 EMQGEIEKLKSFF
+100 EMQGEIERLKSFF
-113 MKDNEDGMDLNKLIE
+113 MKENDDGMDLNKLIE
-128 SHKELKEEVEQSN
+128 SHKELKEEVEQAN

-148 DKLNQKVK
+148 EKLHQKVK

-173 NNVNNNLNIHEE
+173 NNVNNNVNIHDE
-185 KEPEKEKEEKE
+185 KEFEKEKE
-196 DKNNDLNEDKK
+196 DKTIDLNEDKK
-207 ESNENKEKTTV
+207 ESDENKEKTT
-218 EEKKDV
+218 EQKKDV
-224 RIDPSLFINPK
+224 RIDPSLFVNPK

-243 TRRVDVLELNVSK
+243 TRRVDVLEFNVSK

-263 DMSPISPSDNKI
+263 EMSPISPSDNKI

-285 AGNNYNS
+285 AGNNFNS
-292 LLFDKKLNEFKEKLE
+292 NLYDQKLNEFNEKLE
-307 KLECDVNA
+307 KIESDVNVF
-315 IKSLNNNNLNINIP
+315 KSLNNNILDINIP
-329 FEEMSKEKESI
+329 LEEMAKEKENT

-353 NEDNKENEENKE
+353 NEDQKENEEN
-365 KEEKEEE
+365 EEKEEE
-372 PTEKEKEKKGADGKF
+372 PKEKEKEKKGADGKF
-387 LIELMSQISQLNSR
+387 FIELMSQISQLNSR

-406 LLKKV
+406 LLKRV
-411 EFNKYTQKIELQLKD
+411 DFNKYTQKIELQLKD

-450 NKAATKAKEDTSKAS
+450 NNKMASQSREDTSK
-465 EKKGK
+465 K
-470 SDNSNYVTYEMF
+470 SDKKDKGDNGNYVTYEMF

-491 LIINTLSEFD
+491 LIINYLSEFD
-501 LSGNPSIGDLR
+501 LSGNPSIAELR
-512 KIIEEN
+512 KYIDEN
-518 KNFIKDIYSKIDGI
+518 KNSIKDLFSKIDDI

-568 STLQEELDFLRTLI
+568 STLQEELDFMRTLV
-582 LGREEEEKYQKMT
+582 LGHEEEEKYQKMT

-601 EVLLGTSVKEDINI
+601 ELLLGTSVKEDLNI

-645 KKDLKN
+645 KKDLKS

-743 LVVKRNFRDIRDNNG
+743 LVVKRNFRDIREMTG
-758 PKCASCGQNLPNGIV
+758 PKCASCGQNLPNGII

-783 PHKIFKQKNYD
+783 PHKVFKQKNYD

>member
-1 MDKIELPCSTSF
+1 MDKLELPCSTSF

-28 FHKNLNILNQKIN
+28 FHKNLNLLNQKIN

-65 SGLRLLNELD
+65 SSLRLLNELD

-95 EFKIK
+95 ESKIK

-113 MKDNEDGMDLNKLIE
+113 MKDNDEEMDLKKLIE
-128 SHKELKEEVEQSN
+128 SHKELREDVEQAN

-156 ELDEKME
+156 ELDEKIE

-173 NNVNNNLNIHEE
+173 NNVNNNVNILDD
-185 KEPEKEKEEKE
+185 KEPEKEKEKE
-196 DKNNDLNEDKK
+196 DKNTDLNEDKK
-207 ESNENKEKTTV
+207 ESNENKEKTTL
-218 EEKKDV
+218 EEKKNE
-224 RIDPSLFINPK
+224 RIDPSLFVNPK

-243 TRRVDVLELNVSK
+243 TRRVDVLEFNVSK

-285 AGNNYNS
+285 AGNNFNS
-292 LLFDKKLNEFKEKLE
+292 LLYDKKLNEFNEKLV

-315 IKSLNNNNLNINIP
+315 IKSLSNNNLNIDIP
-329 FEEMSKEKESI
+329 FEEMSKEKEI
-340 ENEKSEKSNEQKD
+340 TENEKSEKSNEQKD
-353 NEDNKENEENKE
+353 NEDNKENEESE
-365 KEEKEEE
+365 QKEEE
-372 PTEKEKEKKGADGKF
+372 SKEKEKEKKGNDGKF
-387 LIELMSQISQLNSR
+387 LIELMSQISQLNGR

-406 LLKKV
+406 LLKKT
-411 EFNKYTQKIELQLKD
+411 EFNKYTQKIDLQLKD

-439 LRNKLIEDMSR
+439 LRNKLIEDMNR
-450 NKAATKAKEDTSKAS
+450 NKAVTKVKEDTSKAS
-465 EKKGK
+465 DKKGK
-470 SDNSNYVTYEMF
+470 SDNSNYVTYDML

-501 LSGNPSIGDLR
+501 LSGNPSIAELR

-518 KNFIKDIYSKIDGI
+518 KNSIKDIYSKIDGI
-532 ILTNTKNNDY
+532 ILTNNKNNDY

-568 STLQEELDFLRTLI
+568 SFLQEELDFLRTLI

-601 EVLLGTSVKEDINI
+601 ELSLGTSVKEDINI

-645 KKDLKN
+645 KKDLKS

-686 FWNKINDQL
+686 FWNKVNDQL
-695 VSEMRDKIDKKEL
+695 VTEMRDKIDKKEL

-743 LVVKRNFRDIRDNNG
+743 LVVKRNFRDIRDNTG

-773 SSSIDFTGST
+773 SSSIDFSGST
-783 PHKIFKQKNYD
+783 PHKFFKQKNYD
-794 NKDKLPD
+794 NKDKLPE